1 MGVSVAEGTIV
12 AWKKEPGDQ
21 VEADEPIVEI
31 STDKVE
37 TEVPAPASGR
47 LRDVLVS
54 VGETVDVGTVLATIE
69 VGGDGRPAE
78 GDADGEAAARRPAGE
93 AEPAPTAGG
102 DSGDVE
108 PAATAAG
115 DGDSG
120 ERRAAEAAPRA
131 DGADGGAPPVT
142 PVVRRMADEHSIDL
156 SQIEGSGRRGRV
168 TKKDVLAY
176 LRAQEQAEGASAR
189 EEAEAAPAGEE
200 AEAAPAAEE
209 KPEPALHMESPYRE
223 EAPPEAAPAAAEAAP
238 TVAEAATRPAEAAPT
253 AAEAAPRPAEAAPP
267 PDGGP
272 VPQELSVM
280 RKRIAEHMVR
290 SVQTAAHC
298 TTIVDADMSR
308 IDAVRGK
315 RSYLPFVARATIAAL
330 REHPTLNATIEGD
343 RLTVHDAVHLGIAV
357 SLGEEGLIVPVI
369 RNAHELSEEGLA
381 VRIKDLAIR
390 ARTKRLSPDE
400 VGGGTFTITNP
411 GAFGALLA
419 TPIINQPQVAILDL
433 EAVVKRPV
441 VVTDADGS
449 DSIAIRPMTY
459 LCMSWDHRALDG
471 ALAAQFLSTLKRRIE
486 SWSGS

>member
-1 MGVSVAEGTIV
+1 VSSSPTSATIVEVTMPQMGVSVAEGTIV
-12 AWKKEPGDQ
+12 TWRKEPGDH
-21 VEADEPIVEI
+21 VEADEPLVEI

-37 TEVPAPASGR
+37 TEIPAPATGR
-47 LRDVLVS
+47 LGDILVS

-69 VGGDGRPAE
+69 TAGDGKASG
-78 GDADGEAAARRPAGE
+78 GDADGEPGE
-93 AEPAPTAGG
+93 AEPRDAGPGATDAGERPTPAGATDGG
-102 DSGDVE
+102 DG
-108 PAATAAG
+108 
-115 DGDSG
+115 
-120 ERRAAEAAPRA
+120 R
-131 DGADGGAPPVT
+131 APPVT
-142 PVVRRMADEHSIDL
+142 PVVRRMADEHDIDL

-176 LRAQEQAEGASAR
+176 LRR
-189 EEAEAAPAGEE
+189 PEAPEAAPAR
-200 AEAAPAAEE
+200 EE
-209 KPEPALHMESPYRE
+209 KREPALHMESPYRE
-223 EAPPEAAPAAAEAAP
+223 EAPAEAA
-238 TVAEAATRPAEAAPT
+238 APQ
-253 AAEAAPRPAEAAPP
+253 AEAAPP
-267 PDGGP
+267 EPAPEAAPPEAAP

-290 SVQTAAHC
+290 SVRTAAHC

-308 IDAVRGK
+308 IEATRGR

-330 REHPTLNATIEGD
+330 RDHPTLNATLEGD

-369 RNAHELSEEGLA
+369 RDAHELSHEGLA
-381 VRIKDLAIR
+381 ARIKDLAER
-390 ARTKRLSPDE
+390 ARSKRLATDE

-441 VVTDADGS
+441 VVTAADGA

-486 SWSGS
+486 DWSG